1 MEERV
6 SILESEVLEIEED
19 ISDLGVDLAELKGDV
34 DILAV
39 QAVIQ
44 DERILNL
51 EQDMDDVDDNIE
63 GFCCI
68 Y

>member
-1 MEERV
+1 M
-6 SILESEVLEIEED
+6 EIEED
-19 ISDLGVDLAELKGDV
+19 ILDLGVDLAELEGDV
-34 DILAV
+34 DILAD
-39 QAVIQ
+39 QTVIQ